1 MHQAR
6 LETWALPVASTRQ
19 GQRVSYDVNV
29 VNWGYG
35 EVCEGEDKCFSYSRV
50 AH

>member
-6 LETWALPVASTRQ
+6 LETWASTRQ
-19 GQRVSYDVNV
+19 GQGVSYGVNV

-35 EVCEGEDKCFSYSRV
+35 GACEGEDKCFSYGCV
-50 AH
+50 AD